1 MASITVQLHEL
12 EQVIHVFD
20 PLSLTGDI
28 EVKKETLYHSSNKTI
43 LIKYVNNTLHKV
55 CA

>member
-28 EVKKETLYHSSNKTI
+28 EVKKKPFIIVQTKQY
-43 LIKYVNNTLHKV
+43 
-55 CA
+55 

>member
-1 MASITVQLHEL
+1 MAPITVQLHEL
-12 EQVIHVFD
+12 EQVIHMFD
-20 PLSLTGDI
+20 PLSVTGDI
-28 EVKKETLYHSSNKTI
+28 EVKKETLYHSLNKTM